1 MLFLAIAIIFINA
14 CIITTYNFCPTSFKK
29 RKFASYSFYKL
40 CIWFVTRFAAVPQKL
55 LPLPI
60 VRITLIQIIIKMI
73 TSTEIEH
80 KESDIE
86 NLEVS
91 FSKSGFFLKAGK
103 ISRTGILDIIKVVTW
118 RLLLIMFSAFIMLM
132 ILRSSGIEIPLDF
145 IPPFQSVLT
154 KHQRAP

>member
-1 MLFLAIAIIFINA
+1 
-14 CIITTYNFCPTSFKK
+14 
-29 RKFASYSFYKL
+29 
-40 CIWFVTRFAAVPQKL
+40 
-55 LPLPI
+55 
-60 VRITLIQIIIKMI
+60 MI